1 MASRLATLC
10 VFLICAPLVHGEDK
24 VRDNDRIH
32 DESQVRPEGQ
42 AAEED
47 PLRPE
52 DKAHP
57 GGQVLG
63 EDQPLWEA
71 GLGFTVLD
79 FADYRGSD
87 ERSNYV
93 LPIPY
98 VVYRGKIFKVERD
111 RVRGLFFE
119 YARVTTQL
127 SISGSIPVNSSDNAA
142 RRGMPDLDPTLEIGP
157 SLDLRLYQSADA
169 RVTMDLRLPARTVIA
184 TDFRHTHNIG
194 WVFTPQINLDFRNT
208 LAGGKWKT
216 GLAAGP
222 VFGDK
227 RYHNYY
233 YGVEQQYATAQR
245 PAYTAES
252 GYAGGQVTG
261 TVSRRY
267 QRMWVGAFLR
277 WDSVSGAVF
286 EDSPLVRQD
295 TTLTAGLAVVW
306 RLQQSERRVAARD

>member
-1 MASRLATLC
+1 MRILRLTPLCMFLLWTPPVHSEETASSLTQA
-10 VFLICAPLVHGEDK
+10 H
-24 VRDNDRIH
+24 
-32 DESQVRPEGQ
+32 
-42 AAEED
+42 AAEQ
-47 PLRPE
+47 L
-52 DKAHP
+52 DKATAAATQTTA
-57 GGQVLG
+57 QVQ
-63 EDQPLWEA
+63 DKPLWEA

-93 LPIPY
+93 LPVPY
-98 VVYRGKIFKVERD
+98 AIYRGKLLKVERD

-119 YARVTTQL
+119 YERVTMQL
-127 SISGSIPVNSSDNAA
+127 SLGGSVPVNSSDNAA
-142 RRGMPDLDPTLEIGP
+142 RRGMPDLDPNIQIGP
-157 SLDLRLYQSADA
+157 SLDFRLYRSTDG
-169 RVTMDLRLPARTVIA
+169 RVTADLRFPARTVIA
-184 TDFRHTHNIG
+184 TDFRHTDNVG
-194 WVFTPQINLDFRNT
+194 WVFTPQIRLDFYNT
-208 LAGGKWKT
+208 LAGRRWKT

-233 YGVEQQYATAQR
+233 YGVQPQYATSMR

-261 TVSRRY
+261 SVSRRY
-267 QRMWVGAFLR
+267 QRMWIGAFVR

-295 TTLTAGLAVVW
+295 NTLTVGLAVVW
-306 RLQQSERRVAARD
+306 RLKQSAKLVPSRD